1 MRSRVPQ
8 EANRENEGESVFK
21 GIVRTL
27 ILGLQT
33 PKPTPDFLKVKS

>member
-1 MRSRVPQ
+1 MGIL
-8 EANRENEGESVFK
+8 EKGKTENEGESVFK